1 MSTWSV
7 RVKQNE
13 AVINFGPQNVKEIRD
28 FFKTAKEYPF
38 PDNKKTF

>member
-7 RVKQNE
+7 RVQQNE
-13 AVINFGPQNVKEIRD
+13 AVVDFGPQNVREILD